1 MAQHWVPLRVKI
13 SLITWRENC
22 VLIEIAPSI
31 LSADFG
37 RLADDANAAIR
48 GGATL
53 LHVDVMDGH
62 FVPNITIGP
71 PVVASLRKAV
81 AVPLD
86 CHLMIENPDEF
97 SPAFADAGATWVTVH
112 QEACVHLNRTLELIC
127 SHGMKPGVAINPATP
142 VQMLGEVLD
151 MVHLVLVMSVNP
163 GFGGQKFIPG
173 AVEKARKL
181 VTMRAAK
188 GVDFRIEMDGGI
200 DLETI
205 GSAARAGVE
214 IFVAGSHVFGK
225 GDPGRNVQDLL
236 KAAQDAVMQT
246 A

>member
-1 MAQHWVPLRVKI
+1 M
-13 SLITWRENC
+13 
-22 VLIEIAPSI
+22 IEIAPSI
-31 LSADFG
+31 LSADFA
-37 RLADDANAAIR
+37 RLAEDANAAIR

-81 AVPLD
+81 DVALD
-86 CHLMIENPDEF
+86 CHLMIENADEF
-97 SPAFADAGATWVTVH
+97 IPAFADAGANWITVH

-127 SHGMKPGVAINPATP
+127 AHGMKPGVAINPATP

-151 MVHLVLVMSVNP
+151 IVHLVLVMSVNP

-173 AVEKARKL
+173 ALEKARKL
-181 VTMRAAK
+181 VTMRNAK
-188 GVDFRIEMDGGI
+188 GLDFRIEMDGGI

-205 GSAARAGVE
+205 GPAARAGVE
-214 IFVAGSHVFGK
+214 LFVAGSHIYGK
-225 GDPGRNVQDLL
+225 GDAGRNVQELL
-236 KAAQDAVMQT
+236 KAAQGAMMQT